1 MLRLECRSGGHN
13 KYYEFEIVREGL
25 EYVATAYYG
34 RIGNGPQT
42 SHIGTSRILG
52 DVTRAVTS
60 KMSEKLAKGY
70 VQVSDTGWAFQGQL
84 DGPPQPRPTTIP
96 PPPPMRRRRRST
108 STPTQVATVMQTRR
122 TARETARDR
131 REDAE
136 VEANLDSHI
145 DEILAEED
153 DVAPSPNAPRPKV
166 IPPTLT
172 IWAMNAQGV
181 RDGDHVEELFK
192 DDNYIAQE
200 KLDGMRAVVHI
211 TDRGLRIFSRS
222 AGVADNTRPLE
233 KTQSLPHLKDLV
245 INGMEGCVLDTELL
259 MPDSDSANIAG
270 AVNSKEGTSRA
281 ILFVFDLLV
290 MHGVS
295 LMDSKLSVR
304 LGMLQSLSSY
314 LMGHDFIRLVP
325 YHGKEQTK
333 RALLQD
339 ILSVGREGI
348 MFKNLSATYC
358 QGGRPANNWYKC
370 KKSATYDVVIMGFT
384 EGQGKFVNG
393 IGAVVFGQYL
403 NGQLTEMGQTSG
415 MTDDVR
421 EAMSDDR
428 EMWVGQVMKVG
439 GMERLKSGAIRH
451 PRYLGL
457 VEDKR
462 AEDCIYSATEQ

>member
-1 MLRLECRSGGHN
+1 MVAEEDN
-13 KYYEFEIVREGL
+13 IAEA
-25 EYVATAYYG
+25 VAT
-34 RIGNGPQT
+34 
-42 SHIGTSRILG
+42 L
-52 DVTRAVTS
+52 
-60 KMSEKLAKGY
+60 E
-70 VQVSDTGWAFQGQL
+70 
-84 DGPPQPRPTTIP
+84 
-96 PPPPMRRRRRST
+96 
-108 STPTQVATVMQTRR
+108 
-122 TARETARDR
+122 
-131 REDAE
+131 
-136 VEANLDSHI
+136 
-145 DEILAEED
+145 EED
-153 DVAPSPNAPRPKV
+153 DVAPDPSAPRPKV
-166 IPPTLT
+166 IAPSLV
-172 IWAMNAQGV
+172 IWAMNAQGA
-181 RDGDHVEELFK
+181 RDADHVEDLFR

-211 TDRGLRIFSRS
+211 GENGLRIFSRS

-245 INGMEGCVLDTELL
+245 VDGMAGCVLDAELL
-259 MPDSDSANIAG
+259 VPDTDSANIAG
-270 AVNSKEGTSRA
+270 AVNSKEGSDKA
-281 ILFVFDLLV
+281 ILYVFDLLV

-295 LMDSKLSVR
+295 MMDSKLSVR
-304 LGMLQSLSSY
+304 LGMLDSLSMYLEHLEHVVTVSY
-314 LMGHDFIRLVP
+314 ARTEDA
-325 YHGKEQTK
+325 K
-333 RALLQD
+333 RALLEK
-339 ILSVGREGI
+339 ILFAGKEGI

-415 MTDDVR
+415 MTDEIR
-421 EAMSDDR
+421 EAMSEDR
-428 EMWVGQVMKVG
+428 ELWLGQVIKVG